1 MKNNYAVFNQ
11 NDNINVKIMQAL
23 NDTRKAI
30 DSINKLSL
38 SERNKFL
45 EIFLFEIAVSKASK

>member
-11 NDNINVKIMQAL
+11 NDNINVKVMQAL